1 MLFAASASNQRKW
14 REGVVPVRR
23 YSRSWRLLPQGISI
37 ILELRTGEETLT
49 SLMRRSPS
57 VLLPSAALFPGK
69 YRGLFL
75 CFKGLQMIRIVC
87 RLGIFRETVE
97 FVYNRCKFARCSSV
111 GFDDGLYLM
120 EIEKVATLPPP
131 TRVYPLR
138 IFILR
143 FIRQGWILC
152 TFLGNVFSLL
162 LCYEYTLINKFRM
175 SIEK

>member
-37 ILELRTGEETLT
+37 ILELRTGEGTLT

-57 VLLPSAALFPGK
+57 VLLPLAALFPGK

-75 CFKGLQMIRIVC
+75 CFKGLQMIGIVC
-87 RLGIFRETVE
+87 RLGIFRKTVE
-97 FVYNRCKFARCSSV
+97 FVYNRCKFARRSSA
-111 GFDDGLYLM
+111 GLDDGLCLM
-120 EIEKVATLPPP
+120 EIEKVATLPLP

-138 IFILR
+138 ILR
-143 FIRQGWILC
+143 FIRRGRILC
-152 TFLGNVFSLL
+152 TFLGNVLSLL
-162 LCYEYTLINKFRM
+162 LCYEYTHINKF
-175 SIEK
+175 STSTEK